1 MSSGE
6 VQGDLGRGL
15 PEMPPSDVSGSP
27 LSFCPASPVS
37 EVKDNGNEERSH
49 ETVSSGGVQGKLG

>member
-1 MSSGE
+1 MGFRKDWAE
-6 VQGDLGRGL
+6 
-15 PEMPPSDVSGSP
+15 VSGSP

-37 EVKDNGNEERSH
+37 EVEDNGNEERSH